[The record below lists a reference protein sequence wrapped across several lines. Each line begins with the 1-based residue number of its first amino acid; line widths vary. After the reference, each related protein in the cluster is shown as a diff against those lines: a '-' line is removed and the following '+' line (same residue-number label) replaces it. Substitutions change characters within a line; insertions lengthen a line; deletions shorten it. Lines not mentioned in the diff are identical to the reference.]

1 MPVFVLI
8 NTYTCEPRV
17 EIVAVQITNTVFAF
31 FSFFFSFFFFFLRA
45 VSLSCGH
52 NTDNSHV
59 IYWMESSLWPVI
71 ICHFQ
76 ERLVEFTMA
85 QYCGKTRRKRIAN
98 RRSLWKLSQVGCAVQ
113 YPFVK
118 VWTLLRSLLLCPLLW
133 GHLLLWHFWGLCCV
147 LYCVCV
153 CVCVCMRER
162 VRERV
167 PIFLVRFKRASVLN
181 QSAKQCGNRF
191 SDSSMLKISSN
202 TSNIPFIV
210 FHQLLKDS
218 KWMLFIENWAQWHLF
233 IFSNVCKF
241 W

>member
-1 MPVFVLI
+1 
-8 NTYTCEPRV
+8 
-17 EIVAVQITNTVFAF
+17 
-31 FSFFFSFFFFFLRA
+31 
-45 VSLSCGH
+45 
-52 NTDNSHV
+52 
-59 IYWMESSLWPVI
+59 MESSLWPVI
-71 ICHFQ
+71 ICRFQ

-85 QYCGKTRRKRIAN
+85 QYCGKMRRKRVAS

-118 VWTLLRSLLLCPLLW
+118 VWTLLRSLLLCPLLCP
-133 GHLLLWHFWGLCCV
+133 LLLWHFWGLCCV

-153 CVCVCMRER
+153 CVCERER
-162 VRERV
+162 VREREWHF
-167 PIFLVRFKRASVLN
+167 FLVRFKRASVLN
-181 QSAKQCGNRF
+181 QSAKQCGNKF

-202 TSNIPFIV
+202 TSNIPFFV